1 MVGSFALDFF
11 VFAFIASLGV
21 LQMVAAYT
29 ALRGLLFIRVR
40 SLAFFLGLATT
51 ALGFLWFF
59 LSEPRN
65 LPDSNGGLDGNQIA
79 GLYTLGAGL
88 ALLVTL
94 VVSSIT
100 NRSLGFG
107 THKLSSGLDAL
118 RETTYIR
125 ALMTSVRDIW
135 TSYRR

>member
-1 MVGSFALDFF
+1 MVGPTALDFF

-21 LQMVAAYT
+21 LQMVAAHA
-29 ALRGLLFIRVR
+29 ALQGLLFLRVR
-40 SLAFFLGLATT
+40 PVAFFMGFITT
-51 ALGFLWFF
+51 ILGFLWFF

-65 LPDSNGGLDGNQIA
+65 LPDTNGGLDGNQIA
-79 GLYTLGAGL
+79 GLYTLGAGA

-94 VVSSIT
+94 LVSSIT

-107 THKLSSGLDAL
+107 KHKLSSGLDAL
-118 RETTYIR
+118 RETSYLR
-125 ALMTSVRDIW
+125 ALVDSLKDIW

>member
-21 LQMVAAYT
+21 LQMVASYT

-51 ALGFLWFF
+51 VLGFLWFF

-79 GLYTLGAGL
+79 GLYTLGAG
-88 ALLVTL
+88 A
-94 VVSSIT
+94 
-100 NRSLGFG
+100 SLIPGEG
-107 THKLSSGLDAL
+107 
-118 RETTYIR
+118 
-125 ALMTSVRDIW
+125 
-135 TSYRR
+135 